1 MPDVI
6 VGHIASSDFARVAD
20 EFGRWNPTCTLDRG
34 VVEGE
39 GEIACDTLR
48 YLWLESGAG
57 ECFIPAGQRTQEGDG
72 RPLDAVYIPDPC
84 PTGVMEA
91 LATLEACSE
100 SFAHALQGPVQAIVE
115 RRRGAHFI
123 GDVAGEIWLLL
134 ESGVPRG
141 EWTSSEGAHAAL
153 DVVLGTYRQIGW
165 SEKSVGSWEPVMA
178 GDQLAVT
185 ADAPLRVRG
194 SFRYW
199 SIDVADRTETHTSAA
214 RRLNHLRDTAGG
226 CNFAFDAFRRLP
238 LTWIAAEGGGDG
250 VNAVNSH
257 VVNIA
262 TETSRTHYHPV
273 EPVGGGKPQSE
284 MYLVLDP
291 SAYGLKTYGRTASLV
306 TFPDVEDL
314 CRYEQTPLTPGST
327 VYIQPGTGHRG
338 LDAFVNVITLPGF
351 KPRNEIYL
359 DQRVKDSAGGKAPH
373 NEELTV

>member
-1 MPDVI
+1 MPDVV
-6 VGHIASSDFARVAD
+6 VGHVASSNFAQVAD
-20 EFGRWNPTCTLDRG
+20 EFGRWNPACALGRG

-39 GEIACDTLR
+39 GEITCDGLR

-57 ECFIPAGQRTQEGDG
+57 ECFIPAGKRTQEGDG
-72 RPLDAVYIPDPC
+72 KPLGAEYVPDPL
-84 PTGVMEA
+84 PASVMDA
-91 LATLEACSE
+91 LATLEASSE
-100 SFAHALQGPVQAIVE
+100 SFASALQGPVQAIVD

-141 EWTSSEGAHAAL
+141 EWTNSENVQAAL
-153 DVVLGTYRQIGW
+153 DVVLGAYRELGW
-165 SEKSVGSWEPVMA
+165 SEKSVSSWEPVMA

-199 SIDVADRTETHTSAA
+199 SIDVTDRAETHTSVA

-238 LTWIAAEGGGDG
+238 LTWIATDDAGDG
-250 VNAVNSH
+250 VNVVNSH

-291 SAYGLKTYGRTASLV
+291 GVYGLKTYGRTASLV

-314 CRYEQTPLTPGST
+314 SRYEQTPLTPGAT

-338 LDAFVNVITLPGF
+338 LDTFVNVITLPGF

-359 DQRVKDSAGGKAPH
+359 DQRIKDSAGGKAPY
-373 NEELTV
+373 NEALTG